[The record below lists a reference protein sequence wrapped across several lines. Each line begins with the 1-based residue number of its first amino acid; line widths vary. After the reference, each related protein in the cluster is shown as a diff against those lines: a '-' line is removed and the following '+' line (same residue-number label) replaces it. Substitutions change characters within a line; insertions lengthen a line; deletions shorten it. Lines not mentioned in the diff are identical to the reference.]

1 MCSYV
6 ISDAIKGGSFLK
18 LDVIGFGSLNLDEI
32 WEVPREFLRIHELT
46 PGEEYV
52 RDVNWFA
59 QFYPELRNHG
69 IMMDTT
75 PGGSAA
81 NTVAALRKLGFST
94 GFYGSAGETDVTALK
109 VEDLGR
115 PEDLRIHT
123 VPIAAGRCLALI
135 DAEDSLKDR
144 VLLILPNANDMAG
157 SEELDTE
164 YFLSASWLHLTSFV
178 ARDPLDA
185 QIKLA
190 AAVHG
195 KTRISFDPGAI
206 YSCLGMSA
214 LEPLLRRT
222 DVLFSS
228 VEELEKL
235 TCADKIEKA
244 VDTLMKLGINIIVV
258 KMGEKGLK
266 AFSRDRAVF
275 QPPIPAGTIKDRT
288 GAGDVA
294 AAGFLAGMLLSLN
307 IEECAELAAIAASR
321 SIEGFGRN
329 AYPDRS
335 VLETVLSRRQSA
347 GSNQT

>member
-1 MCSYV
+1 M
-6 ISDAIKGGSFLK
+6 K

-32 WEVPREFLRIHELT
+32 WEVPREFLRVHDL
-46 PGEEYV
+46 PLGEEYV

-59 QFYPELRNHG
+59 RFYPELRKHG

-81 NTVAALRKLGFST
+81 NTIAALRKLGFST
-94 GFYGSAGETDVTALK
+94 GFYGCAGESDLTALK
-109 VEDLGR
+109 LEDLGR
-115 PEDLRIHT
+115 PKDLRIHT
-123 VPIAAGRCLALI
+123 VPVAAGRCLALI

-157 SEELDTE
+157 SEDLDTA
-164 YFLSASWLHLTSFV
+164 YFLNASWLHLTSFV

-185 QIKLA
+185 QMNLA
-190 AAVHG
+190 ASVHG
-195 KTRISFDPGAI
+195 NTQISFDPGAI
-206 YSCLGMSA
+206 YSCLGMST

-228 VEELEKL
+228 VEELEQL
-235 TCADKIEKA
+235 TSVNGVENA
-244 VDTLMKLGINIIVV
+244 VDTLMKLGIEIIVV

-266 AFSRDRAVF
+266 AFSRDRAVS
-275 QPPIPAGTIKDRT
+275 QPPIPARTIKDRT

-307 IEECAELAAIAASR
+307 IEECAELAAITASR

-335 VLETVLSRRQSA
+335 VLETMLSRGQAA
-347 GSNQT
+347 GSKHVQQDA